1 MNEGLGTV
9 LIVLRKI
16 IRVTEIDSDVYK
28 LKQKRDIDN
37 YFCCNLFKLFLWLGV
52 ALFHSKL

>member
-28 LKQKRDIDN
+28 LIQKRDIDN
-37 YFCCNLFKLFLWLGV
+37 YFCCKF
-52 ALFHSKL
+52 